1 MAKFEIPA
9 LSPRLEAVASLA
21 MPCDR
26 LYDIGTD
33 HAFLPI
39 HLFRRGLCQRAVAS
53 DIRPGPI
60 EIARRNIR
68 RAGLQNRIETAVTYG
83 LDGYPLGPDDIVIM
97 AGLGGLEMID
107 ILEKSPC
114 KCRQIILQPQKSA
127 LELRLWL
134 WDNQYRIVDERIALD
149 RGRLYVIISCS
160 FDDSPGPIPADP
172 AQRLRSAAIGPI
184 LIQTQPDHFVAYL
197 RQLESHLHK
206 ARRSQPA
213 LIQVHDS
220 VVDLLQSLGC
230 KMNRLDGER
239 NLP

>member
-1 MAKFEIPA
+1 MARFEIPA
-9 LSPRLEAVASLA
+9 LSPRLEAVASLVE
-21 MPCDR
+21 PCVR

-39 HLFRRGLCQRAVAS
+39 HLFRRGLCQHAIAS

-60 EIARRNIR
+60 EIARRNIL

-83 LDGYPLGPDDIVIM
+83 LDGYPVGPDDVVIM

-107 ILEKSPC
+107 ILEKSPRR
-114 KCRQIILQPQKSA
+114 CRQIILQPQKSA

-134 WDNQYRIVDERIALD
+134 WDNQYRILDEQIVQD
-149 RGRLYVIISCS
+149 RGRLYVIIVCAL
-160 FDDSPGPIPADP
+160 DEKDHP
-172 AQRLRSAAIGPI
+172 AQTDSVQRLYTAAIGPV
-184 LIQTQPDHFVAYL
+184 LLEKKPDHFASYL
-197 RQLESHLHK
+197 RQIESHLHK

-213 LIQVHDS
+213 LIPVHQA
-220 VVDLLQSLGC
+220 VIELLQS
-230 KMNRLDGER
+230 KDNEANRLEAER